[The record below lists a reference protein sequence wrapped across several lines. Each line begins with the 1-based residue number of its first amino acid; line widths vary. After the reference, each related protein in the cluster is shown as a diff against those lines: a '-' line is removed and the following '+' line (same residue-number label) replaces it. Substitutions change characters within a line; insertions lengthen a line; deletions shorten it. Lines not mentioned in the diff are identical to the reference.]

1 LNTIDGQRRTRIIVT
16 LGPSTDPPAHL
27 VGLLEAGA
35 DVARI
40 NFSHGTVE
48 DHIQR
53 IRAWRRAAAQ
63 AGRLVGVLADLPG
76 PKLRLLLPTTAS
88 LRPGDWVYV
97 TPGDD
102 WQNIPHVVGVTE
114 PQVLAEIR
122 PGQRLL
128 VDDGRMQWE
137 AVGWA
142 GKRLAARVVVG
153 GVLSPN
159 KGLNLPDTRLS
170 LPALTERDQ
179 KALEVAAAE
188 QVDWVALSFVRHAA
202 AAEAVRGACAAVGL
216 HVPVLAKIERPEAV
230 EEMESILQAFD
241 GIMVARGD
249 LGVEIPL
256 EQVPMVQKR
265 LIAWARA
272 IARPVIIAT
281 DMLDSMR
288 NNPRPTR
295 AEVSDVANAICDG
308 TDAVMLSGETA
319 VGQYPVE
326 AVRYMVRIAQETE
339 RHMREGGVV
348 LGSDIPAASIPS
360 QDEPLT
366 ATACRLAAEE
376 KVAALIIPTVT
387 GRTARLVA
395 RHRPWTRIIAVA
407 SRPAVLQQLTLSWGV
422 TGVLMRSIVPGQD
435 RIAAAVADAF
445 HAHVITPGERVVVI
459 AGHPIEGGPR
469 YPTLRLLRVG
479 PAGQPVEP

>member
-1 LNTIDGQRRTRIIVT
+1 MIDGQRRTRIIVT
-16 LGPSTDPPAHL
+16 LGPSTDPPEHL
-27 VGLLEAGA
+27 EGVLDSGA

-40 NFSHGTVE
+40 NFSHGAAE
-48 DHIQR
+48 DHVRR
-53 IRAWRRAAAQ
+53 IRAWREAAAK
-63 AGRLVGVLADLPG
+63 AGRMVGVLADLPG

-88 LRPGDWVYV
+88 LRSGDWVYL

-102 WQNIPHVVGVTE
+102 WQVLPHVVGVTE

-122 PGQRLL
+122 PAQRLL

-142 GKRLAARVVVG
+142 GKWLAARVVVG

-170 LPALTERDQ
+170 LPAVTERDRR
-179 KALEVAAAE
+179 ALEVAAAE
-188 QVDWVALSFVRHAA
+188 KVDWVALSFVRHATA
-202 AAEAVRGACAAVGL
+202 ADAARAACAAVGL
-216 HVPVLAKIERPEAV
+216 DVPVLAKIERPEAV
-230 EEMESILQAFD
+230 ENMESILHAFD

-256 EQVPMVQKR
+256 ERVPMVQKR
-265 LIAWARA
+265 LVAWARA
-272 IARPVIIAT
+272 TARPVIIAT

-319 VGQYPVE
+319 IGQYPVE
-326 AVRYMVRIAQETE
+326 AVRYMVRIAHETE
-339 RHMREGGVV
+339 QHMQDSGVA
-348 LGSDIPAASIPS
+348 LGSDVPASLVPTLE
-360 QDEPLT
+360 EPLT
-366 ATACRLAAEE
+366 ATACRLAVEE
-376 KVAALIIPTVT
+376 KAAALIIPTVT

-395 RHRPWTRIIAVA
+395 RHRPWIRIIAVA
-407 SRPAVLQQLTLSWGV
+407 SRQSVLQQLTLSWGV
-422 TGVLMRSIVPGQD
+422 TGVLMRPVTTGQD
-435 RIAAAVADAF
+435 RMAAAVADAF
-445 HAHVITPGERVVVI
+445 HAGVVTSGERVIVI

-469 YPTLRLLRVG
+469 HPTLRLLRVG
-479 PAGQPVEP
+479 PRGQPVEP